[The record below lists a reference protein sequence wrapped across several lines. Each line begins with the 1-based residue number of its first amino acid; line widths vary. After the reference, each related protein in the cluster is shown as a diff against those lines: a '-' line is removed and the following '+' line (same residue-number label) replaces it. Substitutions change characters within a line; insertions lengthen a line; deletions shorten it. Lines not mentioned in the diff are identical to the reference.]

1 MEKITNL
8 KDYNIYAGLGGGF
21 GKASYVGTLQNVDEK
36 EASDYAFEEACD
48 IYESYEGLHGLRTT
62 VDIMNEEEVDEDEA
76 WEIYLEER
84 EPWLDYYAIPTEEDT
99 GLTKEDL
106 TILN

>member
-1 MEKITNL
+1 MEKITNI
-8 KDYNIYAGLGGGF
+8 KDYNIYAGLGGSF
-21 GKASYVGTLQNVDEK
+21 GGASYIGTLQNVDEE
-36 EASDYAFEEACD
+36 EASDYASEEACN

-84 EPWLDYYAIPTEEDT
+84 ESWLDYYTIPTEEDT
-99 GLTKEDL
+99 DLTKEDL
-106 TILN
+106 IILN